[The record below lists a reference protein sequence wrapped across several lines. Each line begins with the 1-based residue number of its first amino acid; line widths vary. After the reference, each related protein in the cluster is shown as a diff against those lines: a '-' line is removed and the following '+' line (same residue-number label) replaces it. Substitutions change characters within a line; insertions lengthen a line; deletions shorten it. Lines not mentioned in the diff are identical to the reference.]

1 MKNTKFL
8 VLFSII
14 FAFFV
19 AFAQEEPDQDVPAQD
34 DQDVPAQDDQDVPA
48 QDDQD
53 QEAPDQDT
61 QEPEDPDTGDNYG
74 HMIGGEPAK
83 SWEDGGQDFF
93 VMFNSNIDNKI
104 KLFGEDDANPQGDT
118 CVDSSSFTLN
128 DFHIPEDAIIEEAY
142 LVWMGAVDPAKLNEP
157 TDNEVYLSFVQA
169 ADPAVK
175 IEGEEGKI
183 TAGETGKKLNAAPS
197 FDFEGIKFKDTVEIG
212 CSETKNGTAEE
223 FELGYF
229 TYRVDVTDF
238 FKKIE
243 EKNREAGYGEDGEYY
258 GTYTFSGLDCTDHD
272 AYKCKT
278 TMVSGWSLFFIYRSK
293 NIKPKKIYFYN
304 GLSFVVGDKSTAKV
318 KGFELPLY
326 PAVRVTTMIAEGDP
340 SLAVQ
345 SLPPE
350 GIFLSGQN
358 ATGSY
363 KLNNK
368 CNPITSTYVEVFNS
382 VSSIVNWNPDAADD
396 NKIQCVSGP
405 EDEGVNYGMDVD
417 TFLLDS
423 SKEINL
429 QEHLEKGNTE
439 MDIQLSVNQDGIF
452 TNFMVISVD
461 IKGANFDIPDEFD
474 DEKYF
479 CACPASEN
487 NGVKDYY
494 CPYSNGSREFYYL
507 VRVQNWGEDET
518 GIVTISDEL
527 DPQLDYV
534 AGTTEMATNCRAAK
548 DGDET
553 KRGDT
558 CDDWKEIP
566 DKDGGKFPLSGTGYK
581 LSDKMLT
588 CNKTSCPD
596 KILVRYKVRPKK
608 GIAKNYVFNNTAEI
622 KDELS
627 DEPYKTNKSY
637 PLKLKPGSCVSD
649 SICPNPT
656 PEMCG
661 GVKDDKECG
670 ASGLPECPNG
680 YVCENFKCVNNP
692 ELMCNDAA
700 VELGLGKNTPQSDN
714 SIIISKNNDGL
725 PLVLGQFTLQ
735 ASGCDEDKVFN
746 FDAISVH
753 YDTKRDNNFT
763 FSDFEL
769 IYDADGNGVYDEAV
783 DSILSSVPEN
793 ENSDLSY
800 VHFTLKKNA
809 KKYVGKSLN
818 YFLVRAK
825 VDYRSEDIAANT
837 SFHFYL
843 EDGDVRINKEIEGNA
858 ATVSNQNLEFAT
870 FYLEPTGDFF
880 IITTG
885 SHDPA
890 VPPVSEMNKN
900 IPVMQVRTKSIG
912 KENSVKQFKVKI
924 PSSKFVKFGEKN
936 GITGI
941 SLWLDTN
948 NDGLGD
954 IKLAEKTVFES
965 GESTSITLDNF
976 TQAINYSADEEKYF
990 VIYVDFNMAKADP
1003 AMVGRIQVPKG
1014 GLKLKEESNFY
1025 ELPLNSKT
1033 YTYACQEGDA
1043 NCETKKKS
1051 GGCAVLEV
1059 ESDNTNILFI
1069 AAVVSAAAMLGFA
1082 LLRKRIF

>member
-34 DQDVPAQDDQDVPA
+34 DQDQEVP
-48 QDDQD
+48 D
-53 QEAPDQDT
+53 QEAPDSEVPDQDT
-61 QEPEDPDTGDNYG
+61 EEPEDPVTGDNYG
-74 HMIGGEPAK
+74 HMIGGEPIK

-104 KLFGEDDANPQGDT
+104 KLFSEDDVNPQGDS
-118 CVDSSSFTLN
+118 CVESSSFTLT
-128 DFHIPEDAIIEEAY
+128 DFHIPKDAIVEEAY

-157 TDNEVYLSFVQA
+157 TDNVVHLAFTQA
-169 ADPAVK
+169 ADGGVK
-175 IEGEEGKI
+175 HEDDIE
-183 TAGETGKKLNAAPS
+183 AGEKGKKLTENAS
-197 FDFEGIKFKDTVEIG
+197 FEFEGIRFKDTVEIG
-212 CSETKNGTAEE
+212 CSETKDGTAQEL
-223 FELGYF
+223 ELGYF

-243 EKNREAGYGEDGEYY
+243 EKNRDAGFGEDGEYY

-345 SLPPE
+345 TLPPE

-368 CNPITSTYVEVFNS
+368 CNPIMSTYVEVFNS
-382 VSSIVNWNPDAADD
+382 VSSIVNWNPDATDD

-429 QEHLEKGNTE
+429 QDHLEKGNTE

-452 TNFMVISVD
+452 TNFMVLSVD
-461 IKGANFDIPDEFD
+461 IKGANFDIPDEFE

-479 CACPASEN
+479 CACPAAEGS
-487 NGVKDYY
+487 GIDDYY

-518 GIVTISDEL
+518 GEVTISDEL

-534 AGTTEMATNCRAAK
+534 AGTTEVASNCRAAEE
-548 DGDET
+548 GDET
-553 KRGDT
+553 KRGEV
-558 CDDWKEIP
+558 CDDWTVIP
-566 DKDGGKFPLSGTGYK
+566 DKDGGSFPLSGTGYK
-581 LSDKMLT
+581 LSDKMLK
-588 CNKTSCPD
+588 CDKNSCPD
-596 KILVRYKVRPKK
+596 KFLVRYKVRPKK
-608 GIAKNYVFNNTAEI
+608 GIAKNYVFNNTAAI
-622 KDELS
+622 RDSLS

-649 SICPNPT
+649 SVCPNPT
-656 PEMCG
+656 AEMCG
-661 GVKDDKECG
+661 GVRDNKECG
-670 ASGLPECPNG
+670 AEGLPECPNG
-680 YVCENFKCVNNP
+680 YICENFKCVNNP

-714 SIIISKNNDGL
+714 SIIISRDNNGM

-735 ASGCDEDKVFN
+735 ALNCDEDKVFN

-753 YDTKRDNNFT
+753 YDTKRDDNFT

-783 DSILSSVPEN
+783 DSILSTVSEN
-793 ENSDLSY
+793 ENSDLNY
-800 VHFTLKKNA
+800 VQLPLKKTA

-818 YFLVRAK
+818 YFIVRAK
-825 VDYRSEDIAANT
+825 VNYKGEDIAANT
-837 SFHFYL
+837 AFYFYL
-843 EDGDVRINKEIEGNA
+843 EEGDIRINFNDEGTTT
-858 ATVSNQNLEFAT
+858 ATVSNEKLEFAT

-880 IITTG
+880 IVTTG
-885 SHDPA
+885 PHDPA
-890 VPPVSEMNKN
+890 VPAVSEMNKN
-900 IPVMQVRTKSIG
+900 IPVMQIRTKSIG
-912 KENSVKQFKVKI
+912 KENSIKQFKVKI
-924 PSSKFVKFGEKN
+924 PATKFVKFGEKN

-941 SLWLDTN
+941 SLWLDSN
-948 NDGLGD
+948 NDGIGD
-954 IKLAEKTVFES
+954 IKLAEKTNFES
-965 GESTSITLDNF
+965 GESTGITFEDF
-976 TQAINYSADEEKYF
+976 SQTINYIADEEIYF
-990 VIYVDFNMAKADP
+990 VINVDFNMAKADP
-1003 AMVGRIQVPKG
+1003 AMVGRIQIPKG
-1014 GLKLKEESNFY
+1014 GLKLDSEANFY
-1025 ELPLNSKT
+1025 ELPLNSKI

-1059 ESDNTNILFI
+1059 ESDNTNIVFI
-1069 AAVVSAAAMLGFA
+1069 AAVLSAAAMLGLA
-1082 LLRKRIF
+1082 VLRKKIF